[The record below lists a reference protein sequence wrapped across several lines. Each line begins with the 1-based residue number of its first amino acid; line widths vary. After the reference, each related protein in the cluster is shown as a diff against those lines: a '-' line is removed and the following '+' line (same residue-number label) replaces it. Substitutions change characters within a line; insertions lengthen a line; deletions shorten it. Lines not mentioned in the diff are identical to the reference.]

1 MQNHFQDFLIVD
13 IETVSGNEN
22 IESLDPSLRKH
33 WERKSE
39 FIRNPEEKSPDELYQ
54 DRAAIY
60 AEFGK
65 IIVIG
70 IGFYH
75 ETKGKPSLRVKTLT
89 AKSEK
94 ELLESFKNFIE
105 SKFDQENLKLC
116 AHNGKEFD
124 FPYLCRRM
132 LINDIKI
139 PWSLNMSGKKPW
151 EVNHL
156 DTMEL
161 WKFGDWKSFTSLDL
175 LTTIFDIPSSKKEMD
190 GSMVTKTY
198 YEEKDGLKK
207 IEEYCTRDVIA
218 TAQLYLR
225 LNNLPLIDPDQ
236 INIVT

>member
-1 MQNHFQDFLIVD
+1 MHNHFQEFLIID
-13 IETVSGNEN
+13 IETVSGGEH
-22 IESLDPSLRKH
+22 IETISPELKKH
-33 WERKSE
+33 WERKAD
-39 FIRNPEEKSPDELYQ
+39 FIKNPLEKSPEELYS

-70 IGFYH
+70 MAIFH
-75 ETKGKPSLRVKTLT
+75 EYKGKPAMRVK
-89 AKSEK
+89 AMASHDEK
-94 ELLESFKNFIE
+94 ALLIDFKNFIE
-105 SKFDQENLKLC
+105 GKFDQDNLKLC

-139 PWSLNMSGKKPW
+139 PWSLNNAGKKPW
-151 EVNHL
+151 EINHI

-190 GSMVTKTY
+190 GSMVSKTY
-198 YEEKDGLKK
+198 YEEKAGLQK
-207 IEEYCTRDVIA
+207 IAEYCKRDVIA

-225 LNNLPLIDPDQ
+225 LNNLPLIEESQ
-236 INIVT
+236 IQLV

>member
-1 MQNHFQDFLIVD
+1 MQNHFQDFLIID

-22 IESLDPSLRKH
+22 IEELSPQLQKH
-33 WERKSE
+33 WERKAG
-39 FIRNPEEKSPDELYQ
+39 FIRNTDEKDPSDLYQ

-70 IGFYH
+70 MAIYH
-75 ETKGKPSLRVKTLT
+75 ESKGKPALRVKSL
-89 AKSEK
+89 ASHDEN
-94 ELLESFKNFIE
+94 ELLLEFKNFIE
-105 SKFDQENLKLC
+105 SKFDQDNLKLC

-139 PWSLNMSGKKPW
+139 PWSLNMTGKKPW
-151 EVNHL
+151 EVNHI

-175 LTTIFDIPSSKKEMD
+175 LTSIFGIPSSKTDLD

-198 YEEKDGLKK
+198 YEEKDGLKR
-207 IEEYCTRDVIA
+207 IEEYCQRDVIA
-218 TAQLYLR
+218 TSQLYLR
-225 LNNLPLIDPDQ
+225 LNNLPMIEPDQ
-236 INIVT
+236 INIVK